1 MNDTSKPLQGKIALV
16 TGAGR
21 GIGQAIAKG
30 WAAAGAQVV
39 CAARTRG
46 DLEATV
52 AEIRAA
58 GGEAVPVVCDVTD
71 HAQVKALFAEGAKAY
86 GGLDIVLINAGGG
99 LERATVEESDPQV
112 WVQTQQVNLIG
123 AYYTAR
129 EAIPY
134 LKARGGG
141 RILTMGS
148 GMGRRGRPKGS
159 AYAVAKAGL
168 WMLVRVL
175 AQELVE
181 HNISVNEIIPGPVVT
196 EKHRRQNLENDP
208 SSAFA
213 IPGEWIKTPEDV
225 VPLACFLAAHPEPG
239 PTAQVF
245 SLNRRDN

>member
-1 MNDTSKPLQGKIALV
+1 MSATELSLQGKVAVV
-16 TGAGR
+16 TGAGK

-39 CAARTRG
+39 CAARTRS
-46 DLEATV
+46 DLDATV
-52 AEIRAA
+52 ADIQAA
-58 GGEAVPVVCDVTD
+58 GGEAVAVTCDVTD
-71 HAQVKALFAEGAKAY
+71 HAQVQAMFGAAVKAY

-99 LERATVEESDPQV
+99 LERATVEESDPKV

-129 EAIPY
+129 EAIPH

-148 GMGRRGRPKGS
+148 GMGRRGKPKGS

-196 EKHRRQNLENDP
+196 ERHRQQNLVSEP

-213 IPGEWIKTPEDV
+213 IPNEWIKGPEDV
-225 VPLACFLAAHPEPG
+225 VPLALFLAAHPEPG
-239 PTAQVF
+239 PTAQFF